1 MSQENVDLIR
11 EMYLAFHGG
20 DAARALSYFS
30 EDVVVDATARI
41 DGGIGNGREELSR
54 IIGQWLATFDDWH
67 EHIEQ
72 IRDLGNQ
79 VYVVAV
85 QRGRGKDQRD
95 RDANTLRDHLRGSR
109 PRDHPHDSVSRTR
122 RGPRSRRAAGVGER
136 RRTSRRHP

>member
-1 MSQENVDLIR
+1 MSQQNVDLIT

-54 IIGQWLATFDDWH
+54 IIVQWLGTFDDWH
-67 EHIEQ
+67 EDIEQ

-79 VYVVAV
+79 VHVVAV
-85 QRGRGKDQRD
+85 QRGRGKDSGIETQTRYAIIYEIRD
-95 RDANTLRDHLRGSR
+95 NAIARMTLYREPAEALQ
-109 PRDHPHDSVSRTR
+109 
-122 RGPRSRRAAGVGER
+122 AAGLRE
-136 RRTSRRHP
+136 